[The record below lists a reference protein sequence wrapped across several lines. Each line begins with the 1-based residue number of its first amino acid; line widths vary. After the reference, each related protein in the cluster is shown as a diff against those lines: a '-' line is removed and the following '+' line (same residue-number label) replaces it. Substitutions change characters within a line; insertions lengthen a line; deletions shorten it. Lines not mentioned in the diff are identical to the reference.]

1 MNINSAFPS
10 NYIKASDLNGS
21 AVLVTI
27 ADVKVEGVG
36 RDKESKPVV
45 YFVGKQK
52 GMVLNR
58 TNSKKIADIAGSQD
72 TEDWPGTK
80 IAIYPTTTEFGGEE
94 VECIRVK
101 APKAAQAAKPKPE
114 PELEPAG
121 GGDDSDIPFTRMPN
135 Y

>member
-1 MNINSAFPS
+1 VNINSAFPS
-10 NYIKASDLNGS
+10 NYIKASDLNGA
-21 AVLVTI
+21 AVVVTI

-36 RDKESKPVV
+36 RDKEVKPVV

-94 VECIRVK
+94 VECIRIK
-101 APKAAQAAKPKPE
+101 APKAAEKPKPAPE
-114 PELEPAG
+114 PV
-121 GGDDSDIPFTRMPN
+121 DDSEEDSIPF
-135 Y
+135 